1 MKIEETNCVI
11 YAQGHFGMA
20 LEEVTGLKEVVETN
34 PEVSARER
42 NGYLFQAVFHLQEGN
57 HELYT
62 FLDSN
67 YNTDLEQS
75 FKAELFV
82 LSGAIDGYLTWLSD
96 ELIPSIMKDEL
107 WEKLQLGS
115 LDTFD
120 DSRTGVFR
128 IVETLKHIDRVLED
142 LRNIRD

>member
-1 MKIEETNCVI
+1 
-11 YAQGHFGMA
+11 
-20 LEEVTGLKEVVETN
+20 
-34 PEVSARER
+34 
-42 NGYLFQAVFHLQEGN
+42 
-57 HELYT
+57 
-62 FLDSN
+62 
-67 YNTDLEQS
+67 
-75 FKAELFV
+75 
-82 LSGAIDGYLTWLSD
+82 
-96 ELIPSIMKDEL
+96 MKDEL